1 MLVWKAHPHP
11 HPMCFHHQ
19 VTREGESRPAWHIT
33 EVGAE
38 GIERYG
44 TWCLS
49 PREFSGIRDQ
59 PEKKRPPKAFFH
71 QFTMDIK
78 KEWTKAFV

>member
-1 MLVWKAHPHP
+1 MS
-11 HPMCFHHQ
+11 FHHQ

-38 GIERYG
+38 GIERYE

-49 PREFSGIRDQ
+49 PREFSGTRDQ
-59 PEKKRPPKAFFH
+59 PQKRQKFSETPEGFLSPIYHGHKEG
-71 QFTMDIK
+71 MD
-78 KEWTKAFV
+78 ES